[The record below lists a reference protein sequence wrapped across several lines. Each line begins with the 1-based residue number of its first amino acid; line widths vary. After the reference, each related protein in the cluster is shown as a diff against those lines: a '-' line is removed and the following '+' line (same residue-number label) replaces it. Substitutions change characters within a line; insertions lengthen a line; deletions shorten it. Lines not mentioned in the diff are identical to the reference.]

1 MPSDPSFLFVVEIYH
16 FSFKNTLISINN
28 LKKFI

>member
-16 FSFKNTLISINN
+16 FSFKNTLSINN